1 MFATV
6 FTDINVKDIEIS
18 FCNYDNNNLI
28 YWGKANDANLF
39 PGLIHARFN
48 DIVIDT
54 FCFTHFRDSTNKG
67 KIISRGTEW
76 HNNTGDWNNY
86 EQLTK
91 ITVKN
96 CYADESVR
104 GHIPN
109 HELNNTT
116 PHEKMFIGEV
126 IIEEN
131 LLTLKISQL
140 FLGACQGNVIPGDE
154 IVKEE
159 LHEPSKAF
167 TNSFIF
173 TKSDYFSETGKFSKS
188 SFFSKSNDFSKS
200 SLFSDSNYYARSN
213 IFSKSG
219 DFSKTTDFS
228 KSDLFTRSKYFSE
241 SKDFTESTVF
251 SESNYFSSSVD
262 FTNSKQFS
270 HSTAFSG
277 TGAFSET
284 IDFTKS

>member
-28 YWGKANDANLF
+28 YCGKANDANLF
-39 PGLIHARFN
+39 PRLIHARFN

-173 TKSDYFSETGKFSKS
+173 TKS
-188 SFFSKSNDFSKS
+188 NDFSKS

-284 IDFTKS
+284 TDFTKS